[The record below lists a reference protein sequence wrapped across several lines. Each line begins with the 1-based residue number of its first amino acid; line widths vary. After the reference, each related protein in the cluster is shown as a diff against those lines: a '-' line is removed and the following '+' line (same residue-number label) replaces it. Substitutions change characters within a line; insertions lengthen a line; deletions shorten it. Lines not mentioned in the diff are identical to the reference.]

1 LVPLIEKYK
10 VYLVYAISV
19 AFIALNCY
27 LVIQDKYFLLLTPIV
42 LIFLFLYIFSLDKL
56 ILLITFLTP
65 IAVNY
70 KDPDLGVGI
79 SLPAE
84 PLMLGVLVVFILK
97 IFYDGGFTRKI
108 VRHPLSIVIIINLI
122 WLLITTITSE
132 LPLVSAKFLIA
143 RLWFIVPFYF
153 IGILIFR
160 DVKNIKR
167 FNWLYILP
175 LLVVI
180 LYTLFNH
187 AGYGFDKPHSNMVM
201 KPFYNDHTAYGAVI
215 AMFVPFFIGFSLSK
229 DYSNSQRL
237 GAFMVLFML
246 IIGLIFSYSRAAWI
260 SMTFALMVYGVIYF
274 KIKFRWVII
283 GTAFLA
289 ALIYMFS
296 FQFID
301 RLERN
306 KQDSSTD
313 FVEHIQSMSNIS
325 SDASNLERINRWN
338 CAIRMFDERP
348 YMGWGPGTYQFVYA
362 PFQRSKEKT
371 IISTNVGDMG
381 NAHSEYL
388 GPLAES
394 GILGMLTFLAIVIA
408 ASITGLRVYK
418 RSDSREVKLI
428 SLVILLGLM
437 SYFAHGLLNNFLD
450 TDKASVPFWG
460 FLGIL
465 VSLDLYHTRKAEE
478 EVPEVV
484 IPSAVEEPKKSL

>member
-1 LVPLIEKYK
+1 MSQLIEKYK
-10 VYLVYAISV
+10 VYLVYAISI

-27 LVIQDKYFLLLTPIV
+27 LITQDKYYALLTPVV

-65 IAVNY
+65 IAINY

-84 PLMLGVLVVFILK
+84 PLMLGVLIVFILK
-97 IFYDGGFTRKI
+97 IFYDGGFNKHI
-108 VRHPLSIVIIINLI
+108 VRHPVTIAIIINLVWI
-122 WLLITTITSE
+122 MITTITSE
-132 LPLVSAKFLIA
+132 IPLVSVKFLIA

-160 DVKNIKR
+160 DIKNIKL
-167 FNWLYILP
+167 FNWLYVLP
-175 LLVVI
+175 LLVIIV
-180 LYTLFNH
+180 YTLFNH

-215 AMFVPFFIGFSLSK
+215 AMFVPFFIGFSFNK

-237 GAFMVLFML
+237 GAFIVLFML
-246 IIGLIFSYSRAAWI
+246 ILGLIFSYSRAAWI
-260 SMTFALMVYGVIYF
+260 SMTFALMVFGIIIF
-274 KIKFRWVII
+274 KIKFRWIMI
-283 GTAFLA
+283 GFAVLA
-289 ALIYMFS
+289 ALFYMFS
-296 FQFID
+296 FQFLD

-313 FVEHIQSMSNIS
+313 FAEHIQSMSNIS

-338 CAIRMFDERP
+338 CALRMFDERP
-348 YMGWGPGTYQFVYA
+348 YLGWGPGTYQFVYA

-388 GPLAES
+388 GPLSES
-394 GILGMLTFLAIVIA
+394 GVLGMLTFLIIVITI
-408 ASITGLRVYK
+408 SITGLRVYK
-418 RSDSREVKLI
+418 RGNSKEVRFIGL
-428 SLVILLGLM
+428 LVLLGLM
-437 SYFAHGLLNNFLD
+437 TYFAHGLLNNFLD

-460 FLGIL
+460 FIGIL
-465 VSLDLYHTRKAEE
+465 VSLDLYHSKKNKETRVTSNE
-478 EVPEVV
+478 
-484 IPSAVEEPKKSL
+484 